1 VGYSRKTDLKASW
14 GSPSQKIWEESVRLV
29 EVAYAKV
36 LRSEVTLEKV
46 RRCWNPVHEEGGDK
60 RKQGR

>member
-1 VGYSRKTDLKASW
+1 M
-14 GSPSQKIWEESVRLV
+14 RLV

-46 RRCWNPVHEEGGDK
+46 LRCWNQVHEEGGDK
-60 RKQGR
+60 RKQERRVEPDNNSLGLYRHGGGLDLFCV